1 MNYIHPNDRIY
12 ALERAV
18 RLADQQGEDG
28 KLLKDLR
35 EILAKARR
43 DARG

>member
-18 RLADQQGEDG
+18 RLAEQQGEDR
-28 KLLKDLR
+28 KVQEDLR
-35 EILAKARR
+35 EILAEARR
-43 DARG
+43 DAR